1 MNPLLARAVACLAL
15 TLVLLPGAAA
25 ADAIDDYVNTYR
37 EGHGIPGISIAV
49 SRNGQLVKAA
59 GYGFANVELDA
70 LAKPETIY
78 QSGSVGKQFTA
89 VAILLLVE
97 EGKLGLEDSITK
109 YFPEAP
115 KWWKAITVRQLLT
128 HTSGIKDW
136 ENTGVLDY
144 RKDYTE
150 DELAKV
156 AMTLPPDFT
165 PGTQWNYSNTGYV
178 LLGVLIHKVS
188 GQFYGD
194 FLKERVFSPL
204 GMDTAR
210 VLSEADII
218 KNRAAGY
225 ELENDKLRNQE
236 WVGPTHNT
244 ADGSL
249 YLTVFDL
256 AKWDAALGARK
267 LLRPESY
274 AAMWSPVRLADGS
287 TFPYG
292 FGWFLDV
299 KRGEKVV
306 SHDGSWQG
314 FCASIIRYVDKKL
327 TVIVLTNRSRV
338 RTGAIATTIAGL
350 VDPALAM
357 PNVRANVVDP
367 EPARTTALRN
377 VLESWGKGVASPRMA
392 PGMRASLNSSAME
405 KAARERMAKRLAKA
419 RSFSYLATD
428 DVAGRGIQ
436 RRGQLVSRILYYGL
450 RSDEGDRLYLFFL
463 NGPGEVADISSEV
476 VE

>member
-1 MNPLLARAVACLAL
+1 MDPLLARAAVSVAL

-25 ADAIDDYVNTYR
+25 ADAVDDYVQSYR
-37 EGHGIPGISIAV
+37 ESHNIPGISIAV
-49 SRNGQLVKAA
+49 TRDGQLVKAA
-59 GYGFANVELDA
+59 GYGFASIELDA
-70 LAKPETIY
+70 PAKPETIY

-89 VAILLLVE
+89 VAILLLAE
-97 EGKLGLEDSITK
+97 EGKLRLEDSITK
-109 YFPEAP
+109 FFPGAP

-128 HTSGIKDW
+128 NTSGLKDW
-136 ENTGVLDY
+136 EKKGIIDY

-150 DELAKV
+150 DQLVKV

-165 PGTQWNYSNTGYV
+165 PGTQWSYSNTGYV

-188 GQFYGD
+188 GKFYGD
-194 FLKERVFSPL
+194 FLKERVFTPL

-249 YLTVFDL
+249 YMTVLDL
-256 AKWDAALGARK
+256 AKWDAALNARK
-267 LLRPESY
+267 LLKPESY
-274 AAMWSPVRLADGS
+274 EAMWSSVRLADGS

-292 FGWFLDV
+292 FGWFLEM
-299 KRGEKVV
+299 KRGERVV

-314 FCASIIRYVDKKL
+314 FCASITRYVEKKL
-327 TVIVLTNRSRV
+327 TVIVLTNRASV
-338 RTGAIATTIAGL
+338 RTGALAATIAGL
-350 VDPALAM
+350 VDPALA
-357 PNVRANVVDP
+357 PPDVHATVTDP
-367 EPARTTALRN
+367 DPARTTALRN
-377 VLESWGKGVASPRMA
+377 MIEAWSRGVASPRMG
-392 PGMRASLNSSAME
+392 PGMRASLHPKGME
-405 KAARERMAKRLAKA
+405 KMVREYMVKRLAKA
-419 RSFSYLATD
+419 RSFAYLATD
-428 DVAGRGIQ
+428 DVTGRDIR
-436 RRGQLVSRILYYGL
+436 RRGQSISRILYYGL
-450 RSDEGDRLYLFFL
+450 QSDEGDRLYEFFL
-463 NGPGEVADISSEV
+463 DSQGEVADISTEI